1 MTPNRDDPVL
11 FHLDRRRFGDLA
23 QVANLSGDYTY
34 LTSGYYASLDAELA
48 GLKVLPTTREALD
61 AYVVPIAMGKARL
74 AGIAVPPHEV
84 VTERFPA
91 PPILAYPIN
100 PFSSR
105 GELLLDQESV
115 AARRKGLTYTGK
127 YAVLVQ
133 QLPVDHRID
142 VLRLVMGLTPVPEY
156 AELGRLLF
164 ATFRLPLMKVRIVVT
179 TKEYLLSAIEPLPFG
194 ELTEEDRAQL
204 EGMGSWRG

>member
-61 AYVVPIAMGKARL
+61 AYGVPIAKEKARR
-74 AGIAVPPHEV
+74 AGIAVPPHGV

-91 PPILAYPIN
+91 PPILGYP
-100 PFSSR
+100 SDRLTGRR
-105 GELLLDQESV
+105 GLL
-115 AARRKGLTYTGK
+115 
-127 YAVLVQ
+127 
-133 QLPVDHRID
+133 P
-142 VLRLVMGLTPVPEY
+142 
-156 AELGRLLF
+156 
-164 ATFRLPLMKVRIVVT
+164 
-179 TKEYLLSAIEPLPFG
+179 
-194 ELTEEDRAQL
+194 DRAAV
-204 EGMGSWRG
+204 